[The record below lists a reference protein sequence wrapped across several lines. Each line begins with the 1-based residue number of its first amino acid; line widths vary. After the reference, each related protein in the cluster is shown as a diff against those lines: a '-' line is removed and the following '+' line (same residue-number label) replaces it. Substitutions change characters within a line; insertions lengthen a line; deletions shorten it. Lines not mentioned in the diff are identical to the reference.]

1 MSFLT
6 SSLWVSHPNDSSEL
20 LSETVGE
27 HNRKW
32 NTRAL
37 QMVSCL
43 WHCWAGVELCSLCF
57 CISWQNTSHLSSS
70 PWAQQWVTARSNLTN
85 LHLGNFTLT
94 LGSLMHRYLMHN
106 SNICI
111 TTDSF
116 PPSIIPWWILMIHRE
131 RRDETIE
138 QVIELASNVLSR
150 QLIVFSLP
158 LLPEFSFLYQEFE
171 KANAESILSQY
182 VTYII
187 VIYVYCNIYIIIYN
201 I

>member
-1 MSFLT
+1 
-6 SSLWVSHPNDSSEL
+6 
-20 LSETVGE
+20 
-27 HNRKW
+27 
-32 NTRAL
+32 
-37 QMVSCL
+37 
-43 WHCWAGVELCSLCF
+43 
-57 CISWQNTSHLSSS
+57 
-70 PWAQQWVTARSNLTN
+70 
-85 LHLGNFTLT
+85 
-94 LGSLMHRYLMHN
+94 
-106 SNICI
+106 
-111 TTDSF
+111 
-116 PPSIIPWWILMIHRE
+116 MIHRE

-182 VTYII
+182 ITYII